1 MNAAAILERV
11 LDRPRVVT
19 IRAVLD
25 VHGRAAGGLL
35 ADGLAFA
42 ALFAVIPVALV
53 TFGLAGALARDSGSQ
68 AALAA
73 ALARAFPPL
82 ADLIGG
88 SLAALASGAFIVS
101 AIGLIGLLWTVSRF
115 YVTLDVAFAR
125 VFSAQTERG
134 ALRRNARSVIW
145 VAVLLAAVVAI
156 LVVASLLVGLEALLP
171 DRSPIGSAI
180 VATLAS
186 PLSLAAVT
194 VTLLG
199 LAYRIVP
206 PRSPTWRAIRLPALA
221 MGLAIVALGQVFAF
235 VAPRLVGVA
244 AIAGPLGA
252 AFIALAWLSLT
263 FQALLIGAAWVRV
276 RDERAGS
283 AGGSAL
289 AGPAA
294 AAEPGGGRE

>member
-1 MNAAAILERV
+1 MDPAAILERV

-19 IRAVLD
+19 TRAVLD
-25 VHGRAAGGLL
+25 VYGRAAGGLL
-35 ADGLAFA
+35 ANGLAFA

-53 TFGLAGALARDSGSQ
+53 TFGLAGALASDQGSQ

-73 ALARAFPPL
+73 ALARALPPL

-88 SLAALASGAFIVS
+88 SLAALSSGAVIVS
-101 AIGLIGLLWTVSRF
+101 AIGLVGLLWTVSRF

-125 VFSAQTERG
+125 VFSAHPERG
-134 ALRRNARSVIW
+134 AVRRNARSVIW
-145 VAVLLAAVVAI
+145 VAILLAGVVAI
-156 LVVASLLVGLEALLP
+156 LVVGSLVVGLAALLP
-171 DRSPIGSAI
+171 DRSPVGSVI
-180 VATLAS
+180 VAALAS
-186 PLSLAAVT
+186 PAFLTVVT
-194 VTLLG
+194 VTILG

-206 PRSPTWRAIRLPALA
+206 PRSPSWRAVRLPAVA
-221 MGLAIVALGQVFAF
+221 VGLAIVALGQAFAF
-235 VAPRLVGVA
+235 LAPRLVGVA
-244 AIAGPLGA
+244 AVAGPLGA

-294 AAEPGGGRE
+294 PTEARGGRE